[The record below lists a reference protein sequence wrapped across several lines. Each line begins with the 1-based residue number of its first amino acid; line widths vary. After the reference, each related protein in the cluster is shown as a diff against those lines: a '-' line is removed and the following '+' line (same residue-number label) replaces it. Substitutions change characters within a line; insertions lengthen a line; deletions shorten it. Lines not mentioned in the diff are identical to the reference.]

1 MVSVLISNALILC
14 VYTYCMAQLDI
25 YIKDEDKIKLIRKAS
40 RMNISV
46 SKLMVGAALKCD
58 KIVLEDV
65 KDDTE

>member
-1 MVSVLISNALILC
+1 
-14 VYTYCMAQLDI
+14 MAQLDI